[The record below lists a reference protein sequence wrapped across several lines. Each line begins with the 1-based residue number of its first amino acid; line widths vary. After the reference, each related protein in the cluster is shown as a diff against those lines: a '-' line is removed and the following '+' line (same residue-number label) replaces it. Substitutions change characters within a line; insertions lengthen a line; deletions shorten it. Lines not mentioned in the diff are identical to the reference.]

1 MIKDISNSIQKEVKS
16 LHRKKSRDEKGL
28 FFIEGL
34 RFVNEALGE
43 NIDIKYI
50 VVSETFISEND
61 ISQLL
66 NRKID
71 IYLASDKI
79 VKELSDTDTPQGIIG
94 VVPYLQLQNL
104 GQEQKTYETYLLLD
118 AIQDPG
124 NMGTIIRTA
133 DAVNIDKIVLSKGCV
148 DIYNPKVLRSTMGSI
163 FRVSIVRVDNL
174 KDYIVTLKHQ
184 NFKVLA
190 AHLAG
195 KENYFDV
202 DLTGNTAIVIGNE
215 ANGICDEVSC
225 VCDKLIKIPMLG
237 KIESLNAGVSASII
251 LYEALR
257 QWKYHK

>member
-94 VVPYLQLQNL
+94 VVPYLQLQNCA
-104 GQEQKTYETYLLLD
+104 QQHKTYETYLLLD

-195 KENYFDV
+195 KENYFEV